1 MTISTEQITTHGRIG
16 MTSHSDMNPMNTSY
30 IATDAE
36 PSIRT
41 QHGSS
46 FSSLVFNVL
55 IPLAI
60 LFAGA
65 SVFKVLGSI
74 VPKSRDADDQ
84 SLAGRMQRLPAANVS
99 KILSLEMLDKPLELR
114 VDGVVVPFR
123 EVALAAEV
131 SGRIVH
137 KSAACEAGNL
147 VKKGDLLLE
156 IDAVDYQQS
165 VERLTRMREQDYEAV
180 KEIDQE
186 TANTQRMIA
195 VAKEDVAIQER
206 EVKRLES
213 MPAGFAS
220 QGEGD
225 KAKKSLLMAVQSNI
239 GYENQL
245 SLLAARRNKLE
256 ASERLATTE
265 LRGAE
270 INLERTKIYSPVDGV
285 IVRENAEL
293 NSFIQRGSPIV
304 TLDDISKAEV
314 AVNLRMDQLHWVLD
328 QKRAAATEK
337 NDLQPLLSDAAA
349 TPGYSLPQTPAIIE
363 YEISGRGDKKY
374 RWDGMLVRYDG
385 IGLDT
390 RSRTVPVRIVVDQPR
405 QVAGTDFESI
415 GSQVPSPLVR
425 GMFVSVR
432 LMIRPK
438 TSLVAIPSLAIQPG
452 NRVWQF
458 VLDNSVLDNSG
469 LGGAK
474 PDDVNQSTSET
485 AADTK
490 TSDALTSVASEEV
503 AAIDV
508 ASVPRAAAV
517 KVTNKFDP
525 LTWKAGRVFI
535 RRGIVPVDSLWL
547 SGIDNVPQVAA
558 TQGANAIQGA
568 DATTEER
575 RYWICEV
582 PGGEMAGG
590 DWVVSSPLSDFDSQT
605 SVRVPVKDIP

>member
-1 MTISTEQITTHGRIG
+1 MTTSSEQITTHGCTGI
-16 MTSHSDMNPMNTSY
+16 TSHSDMNPMDTSY
-30 IATDAE
+30 ITTDAE

-41 QHGSS
+41 QHGSP
-46 FSSLVFNVL
+46 FSSLLFNVL

-84 SLAGRMQRLPAANVS
+84 SFAGRMQRLPPANVS
-99 KILSLEMLDKPLELR
+99 KVLSLEMLDKPLELR

-131 SGRIVH
+131 SGRIVN
-137 KSAACEAGNL
+137 KSAACEAGNF

-225 KAKKSLLMAVQSNI
+225 KAKKSLLMSVQSKI

-245 SLLAARRNKLE
+245 SLMAARRKKLE

-328 QKRAAATEK
+328 QKADAAAGK
-337 NDLQPLLSDAAA
+337 NDLQPLPTDAAA

-363 YEISGRGDKKY
+363 YEISGRSDKKY
-374 RWDGMLVRYDG
+374 RWDGVLVRYDG
-385 IGLDT
+385 IGLDP

-405 QVAGTDFESI
+405 QIAGADFESI

-432 LMIRPK
+432 LLIRPK
-438 TSLVAIPSLAIQPG
+438 TPLVAIPSMAIQPG

-458 VLDNSVLDNSG
+458 LPDNSVLDG
-469 LGGAK
+469 PK
-474 PDDVNQSTSET
+474 PDTANQPSPEAAADAKTSEAST
-485 AADTK
+485 P
-490 TSDALTSVASEEV
+490 VASEEV
-503 AAIDV
+503 TAIDV
-508 ASVPRAAAV
+508 ASVPRPAGVKAA
-517 KVTNKFDP
+517 NEFDP

-547 SGIDNVPQVAA
+547 SGIDNVAK
-558 TQGANAIQGA
+558 GA

-605 SVRVPVKDIP
+605 SVRVPVKDIQ